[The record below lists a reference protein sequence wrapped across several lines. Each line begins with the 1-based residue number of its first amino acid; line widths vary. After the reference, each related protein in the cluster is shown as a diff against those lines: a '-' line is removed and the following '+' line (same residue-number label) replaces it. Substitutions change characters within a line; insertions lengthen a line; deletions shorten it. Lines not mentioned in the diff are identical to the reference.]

1 MASLENMPSAAIT
14 HNELFITYFANN
26 WENKAKFIISNKL
39 NKTNFLLFHIR

>member
-26 WENKAKFIISNKL
+26 WEIKVKFTMNKKIS
-39 NKTNFLLFHIR
+39 KTNFLFFIK